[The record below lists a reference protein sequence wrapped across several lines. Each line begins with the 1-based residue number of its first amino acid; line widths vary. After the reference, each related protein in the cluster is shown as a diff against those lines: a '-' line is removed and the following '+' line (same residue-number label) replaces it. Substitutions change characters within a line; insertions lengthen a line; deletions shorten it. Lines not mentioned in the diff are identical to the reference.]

1 MRRGHSAP
9 RSAASKAD
17 EMVWS
22 EEIVMGD
29 YDTRVDGELRC
40 IIDSCKDS
48 VRIVPLTRKQESVG
62 FCAISQNRSAF
73 FPGKCILQLRIQ
85 DAWLTYRNEIWRSI
99 TENHDIEMA
108 IASTEDITS
117 LSIFLD
123 HQKQTKLAALGF
135 EHGGNLEEATMP
147 GGFEVEKAKEED
159 IKRITNVWRRIFQ
172 HHRIDAETNAGEIL
186 RTERQVLNGDV
197 WYVREKTEVVGFGVA
212 NFRYETNGR
221 VEIGFA
227 LDPDYWGRG
236 LGTALAVFLKRT
248 CQERGKEAVAH
259 CHYAH
264 TASTRILEK
273 AGMVPRHRRMEFR
286 F

>member
-1 MRRGHSAP
+1 MGEYDP
-9 RSAASKAD
+9 R
-17 EMVWS
+17 V
-22 EEIVMGD
+22 
-29 YDTRVDGELRC
+29 YGELRC

-48 VRIVPLTRKQESVG
+48 VRIVPLTRKQQSVG
-62 FCAISQNRSAF
+62 FCAISQDRTVF

-85 DAWLTYRNEIWRSI
+85 DAWLTYREKIWRSI

-108 IASTEDITS
+108 IGSTEDVTS

-135 EHGGNLEEATMP
+135 EHGRNLEEATTP

-159 IKRITNVWRRIFQ
+159 IKMITNVWRRIFQ
-172 HHRIDAETNAGEIL
+172 HYRVDAEANAGEL
-186 RTERQVLNGDV
+186 QRTEKQVLNGDV
-197 WYVREKTEVVGFGVA
+197 WYIREKTKVVGFGVA
-212 NFRYETNGR
+212 NFRYETNRR

-227 LDPDYWGRG
+227 MDPDYWGRG
-236 LGTALAVFLKRT
+236 LGTALAMFLKRT

-259 CHYAH
+259 CHYTH
-264 TASTRILEK
+264 TASIRVLEK
-273 AGMVPRHRRMEFR
+273 AGMVPRHRKIEFG